1 MAKLNK
7 LALRHEARVLAMQA
21 LYAWKLSGYEIE
33 KVKEEMLFNSP
44 ALLEQM
50 PVYDESYFNELTH
63 NVAKHA
69 KTLDTEIDQYLDRH
83 ISQINPV
90 ELSILRIAL
99 YELKFNQAIP
109 HKVIL
114 NEAII
119 LAKKFGAVEGHKYIN
134 GVLDKLAKQ
143 FRTEQMQE
151 VKQSA

>member
-1 MAKLNK
+1 MNK
-7 LALRHEARVLAMQA
+7 LVLRHEARALAIQA

-33 KVKEEMLFNSP
+33 KVKEDLLSDSP
-44 ALLEQM
+44 ALLDKT
-50 PVYDESYFNELTH
+50 PVYDENYFNELTH

-69 KTLDTEIDQYLDRH
+69 KILDAEIDQYLDRH

-90 ELSILRIAL
+90 ELSILRVAL

-109 HKVIL
+109 HKVVL

-119 LAKKFGAVEGHKYIN
+119 LAKKFGAVDGHKYIN

-143 FRTEQMQE
+143 LRTEQMPE